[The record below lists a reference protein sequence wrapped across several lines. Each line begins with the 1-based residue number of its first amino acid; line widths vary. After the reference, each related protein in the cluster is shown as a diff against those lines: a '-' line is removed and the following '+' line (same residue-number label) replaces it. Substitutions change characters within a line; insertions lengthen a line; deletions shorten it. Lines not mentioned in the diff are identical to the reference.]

1 MIAVIQILDISRGR
15 IPPSGNDLFS
25 DGGADFTITF
35 EALMFHAF
43 PGEVMFG
50 TVTGTS
56 PLGVFLMCGAGMRVF
71 VGSALC
77 AEGITWEGKRE
88 SKLQEMKRLLKEKK
102 RKEREE
108 EEEEWEEGG
117 GWQRRGE
124 GEGEGEET
132 SRSIRINDGVLVR
145 ITAVS
150 RQGDTLQAVGD
161 MSGDYTGFASRSY
174 SIPSSSSHTT

>member
-1 MIAVIQILDISRGR
+1 
-15 IPPSGNDLFS
+15 
-25 DGGADFTITF
+25 
-35 EALMFHAF
+35 
-43 PGEVMFG
+43 MFG

-108 EEEEWEEGG
+108 EEGEMEGG
-117 GWQRRGE
+117 GRGE
-124 GEGEGEET
+124 GEGTG
-132 SRSIRINDGVLVR
+132 RSIRINDGVLVR
-145 ITAVS
+145 ITAVT
-150 RQGDTLQAVGD
+150 RQGDKLQGVGD

-174 SIPSSSSHTT
+174 SIPSSSSPT

>member
-77 AEGITWEGKRE
+77 ADGITWEGKRE

-108 EEEEWEEGG
+108 EEGEWEEEGV
-117 GWQRRGE
+117 WERR

-174 SIPSSSSHTT
+174 SITSSSPHTT

>member
-108 EEEEWEEGG
+108 EE
-117 GWQRRGE
+117 GE
-124 GEGEGEET
+124 GEGDWEERGEGEET

-145 ITAVS
+145 ITAVT
-150 RQGDTLQAVGD
+150 RQGDQLQGVGD

-174 SIPSSSSHTT
+174 SIPSSSSPTT